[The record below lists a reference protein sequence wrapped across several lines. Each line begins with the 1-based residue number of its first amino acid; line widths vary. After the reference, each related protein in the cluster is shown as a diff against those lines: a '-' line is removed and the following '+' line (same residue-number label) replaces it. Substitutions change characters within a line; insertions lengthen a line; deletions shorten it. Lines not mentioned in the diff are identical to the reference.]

1 MIWCKNV
8 TALDSTNQKS
18 KRKKELNEITEKK
31 KSNIVFFSKKKN
43 AMWKIP
49 GQNWWFSGI
58 ILFILWKMSIFSFKL
73 IQSMVFQTK
82 VMKSKYEN
90 VYNVFL
96 RINFSAPDATCTAI
110 RTLAYIYDVINIA
123 SNGIDDRSA
132 YVSNERPWK
141 HNFYQYDMVA
151 RIASM

>member
-1 MIWCKNV
+1 M
-8 TALDSTNQKS
+8 QKCDCARFYES
-18 KRKKELNEITEKK
+18 KIKTEKRTKWNNWEK
-31 KSNIVFFSKKKN
+31 KSRILYFFQKKN

-58 ILFILWKMSIFSFKL
+58 ILSILWKMSIFSFKL

-96 RINFSAPDATCTAI
+96 RINNSAPDATCTAI
-110 RTLAYIYDVINIA
+110 RTLAYIYDVINVA

-141 HNFYQYDMVA
+141 QNFNQYDMVA